1 MSTPTIATDELAR
14 KAKELVWGG
23 MVQHEVAYRLGVSQ
37 ALVSQI
43 IRLPKWQHVPWP
55 DGSFGYTRL
64 REHNQQKRIRAAEEW
79 LSAHPKVE
87 RCILSMEQATEVKK
101 RLWEGDTGLR
111 TAAAYGVSHST
122 ISFVR
127 NGHIRFD
134 APWPNGDIGPMP
146 KWRVQ
151 EIAQLKAKVGRET
164 LQTAST
170 VAENMDKDRQER
182 EVRARMQQD
191 CPELLEAIDKY
202 AKEHNASYTS
212 RYAVDDGMAAWDAA
226 SDAAIPAEP
235 WEGPAENAPRRKRSR
250 KKELPK

>member
-101 RLWEGDTGLR
+101 RLWERSEEHT
-111 TAAAYGVSHST
+111 S
-122 ISFVR
+122 
-127 NGHIRFD
+127 
-134 APWPNGDIGPMP
+134 
-146 KWRVQ
+146 
-151 EIAQLKAKVGRET
+151 E
-164 LQTAST
+164 LQSPLNL
-170 VAENMDKDRQER
+170 V
-182 EVRARMQQD
+182 
-191 CPELLEAIDKY
+191 C
-202 AKEHNASYTS
+202 
-212 RYAVDDGMAAWDAA
+212 
-226 SDAAIPAEP
+226 
-235 WEGPAENAPRRKRSR
+235 
-250 KKELPK
+250 